1 MMRKMFRILFWVALI
16 AGIVIGF
23 ARLTML
29 RWWRVPNDDPYLTA
43 SISPSVRGG
52 DLILLWRLT
61 SPGYGDLAMCAEP
74 NKPGRIVIGRI
85 AGTGRDAL
93 EVNGA
98 DVKRNNKR
106 QGIEADCVPRTF
118 TEHNPANGQEVEQPC
133 QIEDM
138 GGKTNMRGELL
149 ADSPHPADVK
159 TTVPTGQVWLVS
171 DNRLFPY
178 DSRDFGPVPSDTC
191 TETIFY
197 RLVGAGGFFDTETR
211 NQYIR

>member
-1 MMRKMFRILFWVALI
+1 MMRKMFRFLFWVALI
-16 AGIVIGF
+16 AGIIIGV
-23 ARLTML
+23 ARLTVL
-29 RWWRVPNDDPYLTA
+29 RWYRVPSDDPYLTA

-61 SPGYGDLAMCAEP
+61 KPGFGDLAMCAEP

-85 AGTGRDAL
+85 VGTSRDDV

-98 DVKRNNKR
+98 EIKRNGKR
-106 QGIEADCVPRTF
+106 FGVESDCTQRTF
-118 TEHNPANGQEVEQPC
+118 IEHDPATGQEVQQAC
-133 QIEDM
+133 SLEDL
-138 GGKTNMRGELL
+138 GGATNMRGELV
-149 ADSPHPADVK
+149 AESPPPAAVK
-159 TTVPTGQVWLVS
+159 TRVPPGHVWLVS

-191 TETIFY
+191 TETVFF
-197 RLVGAGGFFDTETR
+197 RLVGAGGFSDTATR